1 MPRPLS
7 EKARQKALDA
17 AVSILTGDGIDGF
30 SLEAVC
36 RHSGV
41 AKTTL
46 YRHWSSTNHLLVA
59 ALDCHVESIATPDTG
74 NLYDDMHAMARAA
87 LAVMGEPGRRQ
98 LMLDL
103 LGAAAR
109 DPELAEIQEAMLAE
123 RTQPILDIVDR
134 AVARGEIPPIAP
146 DRAISFVH
154 GPLMSQILVRN
165 DPSTEEQVKD
175 LVDLIVRGL
184 GGTPPEA

>member
-17 AVSILTGDGIDGF
+17 ALSILEGDGIDGF

-36 RHSGV
+36 RNSGV

-46 YRHWSSTNHLLVA
+46 YRHWSSTNHLLVD
-59 ALDCHVESIATPDTG
+59 ALDCHVETVATPDTG
-74 NLYDDMHAMARAA
+74 NLYDDIHDMARAA
-87 LAVMGEPGRRQ
+87 LQIMGEPGRRQ

-109 DPELAEIQEAMLAE
+109 DPELAEIQQAMVAE

-154 GPLMSQILVRN
+154 GPLMSQILVHNEPADEDR
-165 DPSTEEQVKD
+165 TRD

-184 GGTPPEA
+184 GGTPPTT